1 MPTLAREHIRQELVE
16 TCLAARQVIL
26 RVVRDVLDE
35 QVVLSGIGDEDRVV
49 LEHEV
54 ECARV
59 RFVVDQFS
67 SVDIKYL
74 DRKAKTWS
82 ELGVRTQ
89 MTGCAGEANQSTMS
103 ARHTIDALCIRRGY
117 IGQNLDFR

>member
-1 MPTLAREHIRQELVE
+1 V
-16 TCLAARQVIL
+16 L
-26 RVVRDVLDE
+26 R
-35 QVVLSGIGDEDRVV
+35 GIGDEDRIV

-54 ECARV
+54 ECARIGL
-59 RFVVDQFS
+59 VVDQFS
-67 SVDIKYL
+67 SGNIEYL

-103 ARHTIDALCIRRGY
+103 ARHTIDALCIRRGH
-117 IGQNLDFR
+117 IGQNLDFRLDHSE